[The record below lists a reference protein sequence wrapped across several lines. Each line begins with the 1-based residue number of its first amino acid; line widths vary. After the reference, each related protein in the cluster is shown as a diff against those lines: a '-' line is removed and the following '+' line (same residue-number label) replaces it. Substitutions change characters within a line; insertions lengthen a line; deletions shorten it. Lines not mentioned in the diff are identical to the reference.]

1 MSRLSCILL
10 NWVKDV
16 SFSTR
21 YKGVKMKLRLILLFS
36 SLAAISA
43 CSGTKTL
50 NLESPLQP
58 SDRHLNAKDAASTQ
72 SSSDIPE
79 VNKRNIPL
87 PPPKPSNKVE
97 TYSVVVTNVPAQEI
111 LFALARDAK
120 INLDIAPGVQ
130 GNVTINAINQ
140 TLPQIL
146 SRISKQVEMR
156 YELDNG
162 NLIVMP
168 DSPYLKTYKVDYVNM
183 TRDSDGGISNSTQVG
198 GGNTPGSAGSTGA
211 AGNNSKL
218 SITSSSKNHFWERL
232 ESNIKDIL
240 RETDKILP
248 DGSSETSV
256 QRSSNANTTGTG
268 VQQSSGNSKRKSA
281 ANGGIDNSPNAAS
294 IEEEGT
300 TVTSRNTFREAASVI
315 SNPENGIITVR
326 ATSKQHEKIQEF
338 ISHVMTNSHRQVMI
352 EATIVEVQL
361 SKEYQQ
367 GVNWNTA
374 LNSSSGFS
382 ASQAPSN
389 SITATNSGSLFTL
402 NYNGN
407 SSGLGALAASVKL
420 MESFGTVKVLSSPKL
435 SVLNNQTA
443 MLRVV
448 DNYVYFTVTATPGI
462 VSAGVSTVATYT
474 TTPNSI
480 PIGFTM
486 SVTPQINDNDSV
498 LLNMR
503 PSITRLFG
511 YVNDPNPTLTQ
522 AGVVSKI
529 PQTQT
534 REMESVLRIDN
545 NQIAVMGGL
554 MQDQINN
561 NSDGVPGLSSIP
573 FIGNF
578 FKYRNDTST
587 KSELVI
593 FIRPV
598 VIKDASIEGDFSDY
612 RGNLPNADF
621 FKNNSNKDEPQE
633 KQKL

>member
-1 MSRLSCILL
+1 
-10 NWVKDV
+10 
-16 SFSTR
+16 
-21 YKGVKMKLRLILLFS
+21 MKLRHIPLFL
-36 SLAAISA
+36 SLAFLSA
-43 CSGTKTL
+43 CSGTKPL
-50 NLESPLQP
+50 SLETLQP
-58 SDRHLNAKDAASTQ
+58 SDRHLDAKDASSASAQ
-72 SSSDIPE
+72 NSNDIPQA
-79 VNKRNIPL
+79 NKRTIPL
-87 PPPKPSNKVE
+87 PPPQPSSKVE

-120 INLDIAPGVQ
+120 INLDIASGIQ

-146 SRISKQVEMR
+146 NRISKQVDMR

-162 NLIVMP
+162 NLMIMP
-168 DSPYLKTYKVDYVNM
+168 DSPFLKTYKIDYVNI
-183 TRDSDGGISNSTQVG
+183 TRDADGGISNSTQVG

-218 SITSSSKNHFWERL
+218 SIISTSKNHFWERL
-232 ESNIKDIL
+232 ESNVKDIL

-256 QRSSNANTTGTG
+256 QRSSNSSTTGTG
-268 VQQSSGNSKRKSA
+268 AQSASNSKKQA
-281 ANGGIDNSPNAAS
+281 AAKGGIDGSPNAAA

-326 ATSKQHEKIQEF
+326 ATAKQHEKIQEF
-338 ISHVMTNSHRQVMI
+338 ISHVMANSHRQVLI

-361 SKEYQQ
+361 NKQYQQ
-367 GVNWNTA
+367 GVDWSTA
-374 LNSSSGFS
+374 LTGSSGFS
-382 ASQAPSN
+382 AAQGNPGASTAYAGPAKTTG
-389 SITATNSGSLFTL
+389 SIFTL
-402 NYNGN
+402 NYQNPSTGI
-407 SSGLGALAASVKL
+407 GALAASVKL

-448 DNYVYFTVTATPGI
+448 DNYVYFTVTATPGV

-511 YVNDPNPTLTQ
+511 YAIDPNPTLTQ
-522 AGVVSKI
+522 ANVQSKI

-554 MQDQINN
+554 MQDQIDNL
-561 NSDGVPGLSSIP
+561 SDGIPYLSSIP
-573 FIGNF
+573 FIGNL
-578 FKYRNDTST
+578 FKYRSDSST

-593 FIRPV
+593 FIRPI
-598 VIKDASIEGDFSDY
+598 VIKEASIEGDYSEFRD
-612 RGNLPNADF
+612 NLPKPDF
-621 FKNNSNKDEPQE
+621 FEDSSNKSKPQE